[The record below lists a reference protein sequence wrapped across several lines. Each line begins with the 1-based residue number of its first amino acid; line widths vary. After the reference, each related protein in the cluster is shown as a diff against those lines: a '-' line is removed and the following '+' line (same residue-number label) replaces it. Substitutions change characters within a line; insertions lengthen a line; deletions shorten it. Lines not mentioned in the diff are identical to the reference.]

1 MKIPPFALLLL
12 PLVASAAD
20 VNWSVYLG
28 DNASSHY
35 STLSQI
41 TPENVA
47 RLDVAWTFR
56 AGGADEKNNRSQVQC
71 NPLIVDGVLYGTTPE
86 LHLVAVA
93 ADSGKELWRFNP
105 AAEKGFTKAGVNR
118 GVVFW

>member
-1 MKIPPFALLLL
+1 MKFLTPAFFLL
-12 PLVASAAD
+12 PLLASAAD

-28 DNASSHY
+28 DKASSHY
-35 STLSQI
+35 STLNQI

-47 RLDVAWTFR
+47 RLEVAWTYR
-56 AGGADEKNNRSQVQC
+56 AGGADEKNNRSQIQC
-71 NPLIVDGVLYGTTPE
+71 NPLIVDGLLYGTTPE

-105 AAEKGFTKAGVNR
+105 
-118 GVVFW
+118 